1 LPPADTRL
9 RLVDSLHLQSES
21 DGTALV
27 IDDRT
32 FTAAHVNPSARLLL
46 EALREPRALEELQT
60 ILANAADC
68 RPSET
73 VTAVAGLVEELLS
86 YGWVES
92 EGGGQSE
99 M

>member
-9 RLVDSLHLQSES
+9 RLVDSLHLQLES
-21 DGTALV
+21 DGTARV

-32 FTAAHVNPSARLLL
+32 FTAAHVNASARLLL
-46 EALREPRALEELQT
+46 EALREPCTVEDLQT

-68 RPSET
+68 HPSET
-73 VTAVAGLVEELLS
+73 VTPVARLVEELVS

-92 EGGGQSE
+92 EGRGQSE
-99 M
+99 T